1 MANFISIPVTSAT
14 AYAAG
19 QRLIG
24 LNTVSGVF
32 ATGAATVVIYTSLKT
47 ITLTTSTAGAVTVL
61 NAISA
66 AIEAAPGATVVSVE
80 LPHGTTINSVAVA

>member
-24 LNTVSGVF
+24 LNTVSGIF
-32 ATGAATVVIYTSLKT
+32 ATGAAAVAIYTSLKT
-47 ITLTTSTAGAVTVL
+47 ITLTTSASGAVTVL
-61 NAISA
+61 NAITA
-66 AIEAAPGATVVSVE
+66 AITAAPGANVVEVD
-80 LPHGTTINSVAVA
+80 LPVGTTINSVAIA